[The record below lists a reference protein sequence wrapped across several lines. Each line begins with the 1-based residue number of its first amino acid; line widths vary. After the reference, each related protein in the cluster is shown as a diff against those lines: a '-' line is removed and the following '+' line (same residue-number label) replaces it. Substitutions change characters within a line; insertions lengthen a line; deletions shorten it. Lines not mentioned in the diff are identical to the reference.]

1 MDTLVNL
8 KAFLSVARTGSFAAA
23 ARELNIAPSVVT
35 KRISQI
41 EWRLKTVL
49 FERSTRR
56 VSLTST
62 GLRYLPAVRQ
72 AVADMDGLFSDLT
85 HASQALQGPI
95 RIKVPSA
102 LAVKVVGPVLE
113 RFQQHYPLVSIELLA
128 LDRSVNPADEG
139 FDMALTL
146 MPDAFSGALE
156 EPLCPMPRYVCASP
170 VYLARKGSP
179 THPREL
185 PQHDILNFLPTGTVW
200 TFEGASG
207 AIQVQLQPR
216 LNTNEAQL
224 LLSAALSGNGIAL
237 LSGYLAT
244 PALKCG
250 ELVSLLTEFPVPDL
264 WLKAL
269 IPMNRIEVARVQV
282 LLQWLKS
289 ELRAESEAGLGAQN

>member
-8 KAFLSVARTGSFAAA
+8 KAFLSVARTGRFAPA

-139 FDMALTL
+139 FDMA
-146 MPDAFSGALE
+146 
-156 EPLCPMPRYVCASP
+156 
-170 VYLARKGSP
+170 P
-179 THPREL
+179 T
-185 PQHDILNFLPTGTVW
+185 
-200 TFEGASG
+200 
-207 AIQVQLQPR
+207 
-216 LNTNEAQL
+216 
-224 LLSAALSGNGIAL
+224 
-237 LSGYLAT
+237 
-244 PALKCG
+244 CG
-250 ELVSLLTEFPVPDL
+250 
-264 WLKAL
+264 
-269 IPMNRIEVARVQV
+269 
-282 LLQWLKS
+282 
-289 ELRAESEAGLGAQN
+289 

>member
-23 ARELNIAPSVVT
+23 AREMKVAPSVIT

-56 VSLTST
+56 VSLTAT

-72 AVADMDGLFSDLT
+72 AVADMDGLFADLT
-85 HASQALQGPI
+85 EAGQVLQGPI
-95 RIKVPSA
+95 RMKVPSA
-102 LAVKVVGPVLE
+102 LAVKLIGPVLE
-113 RFQQHYPLVSIELLA
+113 RFQQHYPLVSIELVA
-128 LDRSVNPADEG
+128 MDRSVNPADEG

-146 MPDAFSGALE
+146 MPDVFPGVLE

-170 VYLARKGSP
+170 AYLARKGCP
-179 THPREL
+179 ARPLEL

-200 TFEGASG
+200 VFAGASG
-207 AIQVQLQPR
+207 ALHVQLQPR
-216 LNTNEAQL
+216 FNTNEAQL
-224 LLSAALSGNGIAL
+224 LLSAALAGNGIAL
-237 LSGYLAT
+237 LSEYLAM
-244 PALKCG
+244 PALKSG
-250 ELVSLLTEFPVPDL
+250 ELESLLTEFPVANL

-269 IPMNRIEVARVQV
+269 IPINRSEVARVQV

-289 ELRAESEAGLGAQN
+289 ELKTEPVGDLDARK